1 MVELVEFIEL
11 IEVDEVVGHVEV
23 IELSGQ
29 AEVKGCHWASSSQLT
44 YCLSATKCTTWIT
57 SSS

>member
-11 IEVDEVVGHVEV
+11 IEVHDSVGHVEV

-29 AEVKGCHWASSSQLT
+29 AGVKGSHWASSRQLT
-44 YCLSATKCTTWIT
+44 TCLSPTKMNHLDKFK
-57 SSS
+57 